1 MTSMSRFLFAVSL
14 LMATASVGALPAQD
28 NTAAPAVFVDVPLA
42 LKPLAQPS
50 FAHGVEFDGKDT
62 AGCIAAVGSPRTGH
76 FPCGVPVRAEALA
89 APPHAYRVTVDTD
102 GDGDLEDEKP
112 YELTPDGSFDL
123 ELRRTQGSQVRQL
136 AYRLS
141 YTRQEEREG
150 RRGGEWM
157 HISPLYRLEGRLRL
171 GDEDALVGVL
181 DVDADGDF
189 DSGDMLR
196 GTAIGIDVD
205 GDGRIWGANEF
216 FGAGRIIAFAGRHLV
231 AAADAL
237 LDDGGKVR
245 FQETTLA
252 IPKVGEAVPPFALR
266 LLDGSELTTAGMRGR
281 RCVIDLWASWCAP
294 CVAGIPKMQALAAEC
309 AKGDP
314 DLLAVYCSTD
324 RSARLPEA
332 LAVVEKLAL
341 PKGHVAATGRAEQ
354 EPMWQMLGSMAE
366 VRMMIPAYVV
376 IDAGGIVRYAGRN
389 LDEVKTAL
397 TAAAARDGAAKQA
410 R

>member
-1 MTSMSRFLFAVSL
+1 
-14 LMATASVGALPAQD
+14 MATASVGALPAQD

-252 IPKVGEAVPPFALR
+252 IPKVGEAVPPFSAASAR
-266 LLDGSELTTAGMRGR
+266 RQRAHDGRHARPPLCDRSLGLVVCSMRRGHPEDAGARRGVR
-281 RCVIDLWASWCAP
+281 EGRS
-294 CVAGIPKMQALAAEC
+294 
-309 AKGDP
+309 
-314 DLLAVYCSTD
+314 
-324 RSARLPEA
+324 RSARGLTAAPTVRRVCRRA

-354 EPMWQMLGSMAE
+354 EPMWQMLGSMPE